1 MPIFLWY
8 LKIIHVL
15 KYNIS
20 QSLVQK
26 IYKMSF
32 FGDYKISVGFFLFFY
47 HTQQNIYTSLNLRET
62 LLLQLLNLTL
72 RENVKMTIKMFEIFF
87 YNGTF

>member
-32 FGDYKISVGFFLFFY
+32 FGDYKISVGFFLFFLP
-47 HTQQNIYTSLNLRET
+47 HTIEYLYILKSKRNIITIVTKLNIKRKCK
-62 LLLQLLNLTL
+62 NDYK
-72 RENVKMTIKMFEIFF
+72 NV
-87 YNGTF
+87 